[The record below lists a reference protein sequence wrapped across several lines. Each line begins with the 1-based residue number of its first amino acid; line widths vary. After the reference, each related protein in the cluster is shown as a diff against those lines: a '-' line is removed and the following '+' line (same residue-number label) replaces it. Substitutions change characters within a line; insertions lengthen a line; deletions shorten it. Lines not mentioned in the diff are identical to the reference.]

1 MSTERRS
8 ASRDDIAS
16 LLAEGIRFERGGVT
30 ARAVSCFEEITARGE
45 ENPAAA
51 AEAWWRLS
59 NQHRLQSHWAEALD
73 AARQGA
79 ALARAHG
86 LVTQEADALNIEG
99 GVWMNRGDYATA
111 RPLFER
117 ALALV
122 PAGITRAKALQNLGG
137 IAGEEHAFDEAERLF
152 LASREEYAKS
162 GDVRG
167 EAVTLL
173 NLGRLQMERGNLEL
187 ARATLLDATG
197 EARRSGDLE
206 MHAAGLLNL
215 GIVLCELRCFSD
227 AEERITTAYGQFTI
241 AGIPMQRVRCLM
253 QLARVALLRD
263 DVATARV
270 CLIHA
275 RDVAADAQ
283 LPRELRLI
291 IDQLQEIGAEK

>member
-1 MSTERRS
+1 MPAERR
-8 ASRDDIAS
+8 ALSRDDIES

-30 ARAVSCFEEITARGE
+30 ERAVACFEEITARAE
-45 ENPAAA
+45 ESPAAA
-51 AEAWWRLS
+51 AEAWWRLA
-59 NQHRLQSHWAEALD
+59 NQYRLQSHWAEALD
-73 AARQGA
+73 AARRGA
-79 ALARAHG
+79 TLARDNG
-86 LVTQEADALNIEG
+86 LPTQEADALNIEG
-99 GVWMNRGDYATA
+99 GIWMNRGDYVSA

-122 PAGITRAKALQNLGG
+122 PAGLTRAKALQNLGG
-137 IAGEEHAFDEAERLF
+137 ISGEEHAFDDAERLF

-173 NLGRLQMERGNLEL
+173 NLGRLQMERGDPSL
-187 ARATLLDATG
+187 ARATLEDAVN

-215 GIVLCELRCFSD
+215 GIVLSELHCLSD

-263 DVATARV
+263 DPTTARV

-275 RDVAADAQ
+275 RDVAADSQ

-291 IDQLQEIGAEK
+291 IDQLQAIGEK

>member
-1 MSTERRS
+1 MPAERR
-8 ASRDDIAS
+8 AVSRDDIAS

-30 ARAVSCFEEITARGE
+30 ERAVACFEEITARANE
-45 ENPAAA
+45 SPAAA
-51 AEAWWRLS
+51 AEAWWRLA

-79 ALARAHG
+79 TLARKNG
-86 LVTQEADALNIEG
+86 LATQEADALNIEG
-99 GVWMNRGDYATA
+99 GIWMNRGDYATA

-117 ALALV
+117 ALELV
-122 PAGITRAKALQNLGG
+122 PTGLTRAKALQNLGG
-137 IAGEEHAFDEAERLF
+137 IAGEEHAFEDAERLF
-152 LASREEYAKS
+152 LASRQEYAKS

-173 NLGRLQMERGNLEL
+173 NLGRLQMERGDLTL
-187 ARATLLDATG
+187 ARATLEAATN

-215 GIVLCELRCFSD
+215 GIALSELHCLSD
-227 AEERITTAYGQFTI
+227 AEEKITTAYGQFTI

-263 DVATARV
+263 DATTARV

-275 RDVAADAQ
+275 RDVAADSQ
-283 LPRELRLI
+283 LPRELKLI
-291 IDQLQEIGAEK
+291 IDQLQAIGER

>member
-1 MSTERRS
+1 MPTERRS
-8 ASRDDIAS
+8 ATRDDITS

-30 ARAVSCFEEITARGE
+30 ARAVSCFEEVAARADE
-45 ENPAAA
+45 SPAAA
-51 AEAWWRLS
+51 AEAWWRLA
-59 NQHRLQSHWAEALD
+59 NQHRLQSHWAEALE
-73 AARQGA
+73 AARHGA
-79 ALARAHG
+79 SVAREHG
-86 LVTQEADALNIEG
+86 LAVQEADALNIEG
-99 GVWMNRGDYATA
+99 GIWMNRGDYGTA

-117 ALALV
+117 ALTLV
-122 PAGITRAKALQNLGG
+122 ADGPTRAKALQNLGG

-152 LASREEYAKS
+152 LESRAEYAKS

-187 ARATLLDATG
+187 ARATLDDATN
-197 EARRSGDLE
+197 EARHSGDLE

-215 GIVLCELRCFSD
+215 GIVLSELHCFGD
-227 AEERITTAYGQFTI
+227 AEEKITTAYGQFTI

-253 QLARVALLRD
+253 QLARVALLRED
-263 DVATARV
+263 TSTARV

-275 RDVAADAQ
+275 RDVAAEAQ

-291 IDQLQEIGAEK
+291 IEQLQTLG